1 MNRTTLII
9 AIGIIIAVCT
19 GIYFW
24 TEWEKAR
31 FDASLP
37 TPPAEDTA
45 GGHWHGDEWHAEP
58 HVADE
63 AEEEDTGPFLYE
75 IMLPEL
81 PELKPG
87 EIRYS
92 DAAKTKPIHWMNY
105 GGIVPDESTPRP
117 YKHLTYDE
125 VLSFDRTGLTPEQD
139 VLLQNEVYFRDPLAR
154 ENLRLKQEL
163 WKMMEERDRRNEQRN
178 ARAIREYQERRRERQ
193 QSQN

>member
-1 MNRTTLII
+1 MNRKLIA
-9 AIGIIIAVCT
+9 AIVVIIAVCI

-37 TPPAEDTA
+37 KPPAEDTA

-63 AEEEDTGPFLYE
+63 VEEEDTGPFLYE

-81 PELKPG
+81 TELKPG

-105 GGIVPDESTPRP
+105 GGIVPDENTPRP
-117 YKHLTYDE
+117 YKHLTNEE
-125 VLSFDRTGLTPEQD
+125 VHTMDRTGLTPVQQ
-139 VLLQNEVYFRDPLAR
+139 VLLENEIYFRYPLSR
-154 ENLRLKQEL
+154 ETLKLSQEV
-163 WKMMEERDRRNEQRN
+163 WKSMEERDRRNEQRN

>member
-1 MNRTTLII
+1 MNRKLIF
-9 AIGIIIAVCT
+9 AAVGFLIT
-19 GIYFW
+19 VALGSYFYV
-24 TEWEKAR
+24 EWQIAR

-37 TPPAEDTA
+37 KPPAEDTA

-63 AEEEDTGPFLYE
+63 VEEEDTGPFLYE

-81 PELKPG
+81 TELKPG

-105 GGIVPDESTPRP
+105 GGIVPDENTPRP
-117 YKHLTYDE
+117 YKHLTNEE
-125 VLSFDRTGLTPEQD
+125 VHTMDRTGLTPVQQVLLENEIYFRYPSSRETLKLSQRLWKKMEELDRLYEQD
-139 VLLQNEVYFRDPLAR
+139 
-154 ENLRLKQEL
+154 
-163 WKMMEERDRRNEQRN
+163 N

>member
-1 MNRTTLII
+1 MKRKLIVAIVVII
-9 AIGIIIAVCT
+9 AACVAVHF
-19 GIYFW
+19 YVQ
-24 TEWEKAR
+24 WEKAR

-37 TPPAEDTA
+37 KPPAEDTA

-81 PELKPG
+81 TELKPG
-87 EIRYS
+87 EIRYY
-92 DAAKTKPIHWMNY
+92 DEAKTKPIHWRDY
-105 GGIVPDESTPRP
+105 GGIVPDENTPRP
-117 YKHLTYDE
+117 YKHLTNYE
-125 VLSFDRTGLTPEQD
+125 FHTMDRSGLTPVQQ
-139 VLLQNEVYFRDPLAR
+139 VLLENEEYFRSPQAR
-154 ENLRLKQEL
+154 ENLRLKQRL
-163 WKMMEERDRRNEQRN
+163 WKKMEELDRLYEQDN